1 MFQPR
6 KMKFSEYHLD
16 DALGAILAHSLRLPN
31 KSLKKGTVL
40 TDSDLSFLK
49 EYGYEKI
56 VCAKLEEGD
65 LNEDVAAAE
74 LATLIAGSNL
84 VKGNAFTGRC
94 NLFSETSGLVVF
106 NPLYLDR
113 FNSVHESIT
122 LGTVAPF
129 QNVSKGQMIATLK
142 IIPFA
147 IPSKLLR
154 KIKANKDDFENLL
167 HVAPYPEKKVT
178 LIQSR
183 LPGTKETVLN
193 STLEATSFRL
203 QNLGILNLNEARC
216 NHDQNSLSE
225 LIIQAVKEQAELI
238 LISGASAVVDRRDV
252 VPAAI
257 EHAGGKIRHFGMP
270 VDPGNLLL
278 LGSING
284 IDVVGIPGCARSP
297 KLNGFDWVLQRLLA
311 NIPVESVDIMRM
323 GSGGLLKDIITRPL
337 PRAKASQPDQSLIRT
352 NPDFEKIHAVIL
364 AGGQSKRMGTKN
376 KLLVPINGKPMV
388 ALTAETIIASKA
400 SSVAAV
406 TGFEHQKIQ
415 EAIKNSNIEFIHN
428 KNFKNGISSSVVT
441 AIKSAPEDCSA
452 ILIGL
457 GDMPKI
463 TVSHIN
469 KLIDAYNPLEGRAI
483 CVPTWKGKR
492 GNPVLWARRFFPE
505 MLQLKGDF
513 GAKELMGK
521 YAELVVEVEMND
533 NGIIIDI
540 DTPEALEAFRNKNH
554 RSQ

>member
-74 LATLIAGSNL
+74 LATLITGANL

-203 QNLGILNLNEARC
+203 QNLGILDLNEARC

-225 LIIQAVKEQAELI
+225 LIIQAVKDQAELI

-311 NIPVESVDIMRM
+311 NIPLESVDIMRM

-400 SSVAAV
+400 SSVVIV
-406 TGFEHQKIQ
+406 TGFEHQKIK
-415 EAIKNSNIEFIHN
+415 ESIKTSNIEFIHN
-428 KNFKNGISSSVVT
+428 KNFRNGISSSVVS

-492 GNPVLWARRFFPE
+492 GNPVLWSRRFFPE
-505 MLQLKGDF
+505 MLELKGDF

-533 NGIIIDI
+533 NGIVMDI

-554 RSQ
+554 RSE

>member
-154 KIKANKDDFENLL
+154 KIKANKEDFENLL

-376 KLLVPINGKPMV
+376 KLLVPINGKPMI
-388 ALTAETIIASKA
+388 ALTVETIIASKA

-428 KNFKNGISSSVVT
+428 KNFQNGISSSVVT

-554 RSQ
+554 RSK

>member
-1 MFQPR
+1 
-6 KMKFSEYHLD
+6 MKFSEYHLD

-49 EYGYEKI
+49 EYGYKKI

-84 VKGNAFTGRC
+84 VKGSAFTGRC
-94 NLFSETSGLVVF
+94 NLFSKTPGLVVY

-113 FNSVHESIT
+113 FNSIHESIT
-122 LGTVAPF
+122 LGSVAPF

-147 IPSKLLR
+147 IPSKLLK
-154 KIKANKDDFENLL
+154 KIKDNKTDFGNLL
-167 HVAPYPEKKVT
+167 HVAPYLEKKVT

-183 LPGTKETVLN
+183 LPGTKEAVLN

-203 QNLGILNLNEARC
+203 QNLGVSELNEGRC

-257 EHAGGKIRHFGMP
+257 EQAGGKIRHFGMP

-284 IDVVGIPGCARSP
+284 IDVIGIPGCARSP

-311 NIPVESVDIMRM
+311 NIPVESVNIMRM

-388 ALTAETIIASKA
+388 ALIAETIIASKA

-415 EAIKNSNIEFIHN
+415 EAIKDSNIEFIHN
-428 KNFKNGISSSVVT
+428 KNFQNGISSSVVT

-492 GNPVLWARRFFPE
+492 GNPVLWARRFFSE

-533 NGIIIDI
+533 NGTVIDI
-540 DTPEALEAFRNKNH
+540 DTPEALEAFKNKSH
-554 RSQ
+554 RSE

>member
-74 LATLIAGSNL
+74 LATLIAGANL

-154 KIKANKDDFENLL
+154 KIKANKEDFENLL

-376 KLLVPINGKPMV
+376 KLLVPINGKPMI

-428 KNFKNGISSSVVT
+428 KNFQNGISSSVVT

-554 RSQ
+554 RSE

>member
-154 KIKANKDDFENLL
+154 KIKANKEDFENLL

-376 KLLVPINGKPMV
+376 KLLVPINGKPMI

-415 EAIKNSNIEFIHN
+415 GAIKNSNIEFIHN
-428 KNFKNGISSSVVT
+428 KNFQNGISSSVVT

-533 NGIIIDI
+533 NGIVIDI

-554 RSQ
+554 RSE

>member
-1 MFQPR
+1 MFQHR

-84 VKGNAFTGRC
+84 IKGNAFTGRC

-122 LGTVAPF
+122 LGTVAPL

-154 KIKANKDDFENLL
+154 KIKANKEDFENLL
-167 HVAPYPEKKVT
+167 HVAPYLEKNVT

-203 QNLGILNLNEARC
+203 QNLGVSGINEARC
-216 NHDQNSLSE
+216 NHDQSSLSE

-257 EHAGGKIRHFGMP
+257 EQAGGEIRHFGMP

-278 LGSING
+278 LASVNG
-284 IDVVGIPGCARSP
+284 IDVIGIPGCARSP

-311 NIPVESVDIMRM
+311 NMSLESADIMRM

-364 AGGQSKRMGTKN
+364 AGGESKRMGTTN
-376 KLLVPINGKPMV
+376 KLLEPINGKPMV
-388 ALTAETIIASKA
+388 AFTAETIIASKA
-400 SSVAAV
+400 NSVAAV

-428 KNFKNGISSSVVT
+428 KNFQNGISSSVVT

-469 KLIDAYNPLEGRAI
+469 MLIDAYNPLEGRAI

-533 NGIIIDI
+533 NGIVIDI

-554 RSQ
+554 RSE

>member
-154 KIKANKDDFENLL
+154 KIKANKEDFENLL

-203 QNLGILNLNEARC
+203 QNLGILDLNEARC

-376 KLLVPINGKPMV
+376 KLLVPINGKPMI
-388 ALTAETIIASKA
+388 ALTVETIIASKA

-415 EAIKNSNIEFIHN
+415 GAIKNSNIEFIHN
-428 KNFKNGISSSVVT
+428 KNFQNGISSSVVT

-533 NGIIIDI
+533 NGIVIDI

-554 RSQ
+554 RSE

>member
-1 MFQPR
+1 
-6 KMKFSEYHLD
+6 MKFSEYHLD

-122 LGTVAPF
+122 LGTVVPF

-154 KIKANKDDFENLL
+154 KIKANKEDFENLL

-216 NHDQNSLSE
+216 DHDQNSLSE
-225 LIIQAVKEQAELI
+225 LIIQAVKEQVELI

-297 KLNGFDWVLQRLLA
+297 KLNGFDWILQRLLA
-311 NIPVESVDIMRM
+311 NIPLESVDIMRM

-364 AGGQSKRMGTKN
+364 AGGESKRMGTQN
-376 KLLVPINGKPMV
+376 KLLVPINGKPMI

-406 TGFEHQKIQ
+406 TGFEPQKIQ
-415 EAIKNSNIEFIHN
+415 GAIKNSNIEFIHN
-428 KNFKNGISSSVVT
+428 RNFQNGISSSVVT

-533 NGIIIDI
+533 NGIVIDI

-554 RSQ
+554 RSE

>member
-1 MFQPR
+1 
-6 KMKFSEYHLD
+6 MKFSEYYLD

-31 KSLKKGTVL
+31 RSLKKGTVL

-49 EYGYEKI
+49 EYGYNKI
-56 VCAKLEEGD
+56 VCAKLEEDD

-94 NLFSETSGLVVF
+94 NLFSETPGLVVY
-106 NPLYLDR
+106 NPSYLDR

-122 LGTVAPF
+122 LGSVAPF
-129 QNVSKGQMIATLK
+129 QNVAQGQMIATLK

-147 IPSKLLR
+147 IPAKLLR
-154 KIKANKDDFENLL
+154 KIKDNKEDFENLL
-167 HVAPYPEKKVT
+167 HVAPYLDKRVT

-193 STLEATSFRL
+193 STLEATNFRL
-203 QNLGILNLNEARC
+203 QNLGISELNEARC

-225 LIIQAVKEQAELI
+225 LIIQAVKKQAELI

-257 EHAGGKIRHFGMP
+257 EQAGGKIRHFGMP

-284 IDVVGIPGCARSP
+284 IDVIGIPGCARSP

-311 NIPVESVDIMRM
+311 NMSVESVDIMRM

-352 NPDFEKIHAVIL
+352 NPDLDKIHAVIL
-364 AGGQSKRMGTKN
+364 AGGQSKRMGTNN
-376 KLLVPINGKPMV
+376 KLVLPINGKPMV
-388 ALTAETIIASKA
+388 AITAETIIASKA
-400 SSVAAV
+400 NSVTVV
-406 TGFEHQKIQ
+406 TGFEHQKIK
-415 EAIKNSNIEFIHN
+415 ESIKTSNIEFIHN
-428 KNFKNGISSSVVT
+428 KDFRNGISSSVVT

-483 CVPTWKGKR
+483 CVPTWKAKR
-492 GNPVLWARRFFPE
+492 GNPVLWSRRFFPE
-505 MLQLKGDF
+505 MLELKGDF

-533 NGIIIDI
+533 NGIVMDI
-540 DTPEALEAFRNKNH
+540 DTPEALEVFRNTNH
-554 RSQ
+554 RSE

>member
-31 KSLKKGTVL
+31 KSLKKGRVL
-40 TDSDLSFLK
+40 TDSDLLFLK

-154 KIKANKDDFENLL
+154 KIKANKEDFENLL

-203 QNLGILNLNEARC
+203 QNLGILDLNEARC

-225 LIIQAVKEQAELI
+225 LIIQAVKDQAELI

-297 KLNGFDWVLQRLLA
+297 KLNGFDWILQRLLA
-311 NIPVESVDIMRM
+311 NIPLESVDIMRM

-376 KLLVPINGKPMV
+376 KLLVPINGKPMI
-388 ALTAETIIASKA
+388 ALTVETIIASKA

-428 KNFKNGISSSVVT
+428 KNFQNGISSSVVT

-533 NGIIIDI
+533 NGIVIDI

-554 RSQ
+554 RSE

>member
-154 KIKANKDDFENLL
+154 KIKVNKDDFENLL

-203 QNLGILNLNEARC
+203 KNLGILDLDEARC

-225 LIIQAVKEQAELI
+225 LIIQAVKDQAELI

-376 KLLVPINGKPMV
+376 KLLVPINGKPMI

-428 KNFKNGISSSVVT
+428 KNFQNGISSSVVT

-533 NGIIIDI
+533 NGIVIDI

-554 RSQ
+554 RSE

>member
-1 MFQPR
+1 
-6 KMKFSEYHLD
+6 
-16 DALGAILAHSLRLPN
+16 
-31 KSLKKGTVL
+31 
-40 TDSDLSFLK
+40 
-49 EYGYEKI
+49 
-56 VCAKLEEGD
+56 
-65 LNEDVAAAE
+65 
-74 LATLIAGSNL
+74 
-84 VKGNAFTGRC
+84 
-94 NLFSETSGLVVF
+94 
-106 NPLYLDR
+106 
-113 FNSVHESIT
+113 
-122 LGTVAPF
+122 
-129 QNVSKGQMIATLK
+129 MIATLK

-154 KIKANKDDFENLL
+154 KIKANRGDFEILL

-203 QNLGILNLNEARC
+203 QNLGILDLNEARC

-257 EHAGGKIRHFGMP
+257 EHAGGKIMHFGMP

-376 KLLVPINGKPMV
+376 KLLAPINGKPMI

-400 SSVAAV
+400 SSVVIV
-406 TGFEHQKIQ
+406 TGFEHQKIK
-415 EAIKNSNIEFIHN
+415 EAIKHSNIEFIHN
-428 KNFKNGISSSVVT
+428 KNFQNGISSSVVA

-533 NGIIIDI
+533 NGIVIDI
-540 DTPEALEAFRNKNH
+540 DTPEALEAFTKQNY
-554 RSQ
+554 RSK

>member
-94 NLFSETSGLVVF
+94 NLFSETSGLVIF

-154 KIKANKDDFENLL
+154 KIKANEEDFENLL
-167 HVAPYPEKKVT
+167 HVAPYAEKKVT

-193 STLEATSFRL
+193 STLEATSLRL
-203 QNLGILNLNEARC
+203 QSLRISDLNEARC
-216 NHDQNSLSE
+216 NHDQKSLSE
-225 LIIQAVKEQAELI
+225 LIIQAVKEEAELI

-337 PRAKASQPDQSLIRT
+337 PRAKASQPDQSLIKT

-364 AGGQSKRMGTKN
+364 AGGESKRMGKKN

-388 ALTAETIIASKA
+388 ALTAETMIASKA
-400 SSVAAV
+400 NSVAAV
-406 TGFEHQKIQ
+406 TGFEHRKIQ
-415 EAIKNSNIEFIHN
+415 EAIKILNIEFIHN
-428 KNFKNGISSSVVT
+428 ENFQNGISSSVVT
-441 AIKSAPEDCSA
+441 AIRSSPEDCSA

-533 NGIIIDI
+533 NGIVIDI
-540 DTPEALEAFRNKNH
+540 DTPEALEEFRNKNH
-554 RSQ
+554 RSE

>member
-122 LGTVAPF
+122 LGTVVPF

-154 KIKANKDDFENLL
+154 KIKANKEDFENLL

-216 NHDQNSLSE
+216 DHDQNSLSE

-297 KLNGFDWVLQRLLA
+297 KLNGFDWILQRLLA
-311 NIPVESVDIMRM
+311 NIPLESVDIMRM

-376 KLLVPINGKPMV
+376 KLLVPINGKPMI
-388 ALTAETIIASKA
+388 ALTVETIIASKA

-406 TGFEHQKIQ
+406 TGFERQKIQ

-428 KNFKNGISSSVVT
+428 KNFQNGISSSVVT

-554 RSQ
+554 RSK

>member
-1 MFQPR
+1 
-6 KMKFSEYHLD
+6 MKFSEYHLD

-74 LATLIAGSNL
+74 LATLIAGANL

-203 QNLGILNLNEARC
+203 QNLGILDLNEARC

-376 KLLVPINGKPMV
+376 KLLVPINGKPMI

-428 KNFKNGISSSVVT
+428 KNFQNGISSSVVT

-540 DTPEALEAFRNKNH
+540 DTPEALEAFKNKNH

>member
-154 KIKANKDDFENLL
+154 KIKANKEDFENLL

-376 KLLVPINGKPMV
+376 KLLVPINGKPMI
-388 ALTAETIIASKA
+388 ALTVETIIASKA

-415 EAIKNSNIEFIHN
+415 KAIKNSNIEFIHN
-428 KNFKNGISSSVVT
+428 KNFQNGISSSVVT

>member
-154 KIKANKDDFENLL
+154 KIKANKEDFENLL

-216 NHDQNSLSE
+216 DHDQNSLSE

-257 EHAGGKIRHFGMP
+257 EHAGGKITHFGMP

-376 KLLVPINGKPMV
+376 KLLVPINGKPMI
-388 ALTAETIIASKA
+388 ALTVETIIASKA

-428 KNFKNGISSSVVT
+428 KNFQNGISSSVVT

-533 NGIIIDI
+533 NGIVIDI

-554 RSQ
+554 RSE

>member
-1 MFQPR
+1 
-6 KMKFSEYHLD
+6 MKFSEYHLD

-74 LATLIAGSNL
+74 LATLIAGANL

-154 KIKANKDDFENLL
+154 KIKANEEDFENLL

-203 QNLGILNLNEARC
+203 QSLGISDLNEARC
-216 NHDQNSLSE
+216 NHDQKSLSE
-225 LIIQAVKEQAELI
+225 LIIQAVKEEAELI

-337 PRAKASQPDQSLIRT
+337 PRAKASQPDQSLIKT

-364 AGGQSKRMGTKN
+364 AGGESKRMGKKN

-388 ALTAETIIASKA
+388 ALTAETMIASKA
-400 SSVAAV
+400 NSVAAV
-406 TGFEHQKIQ
+406 TGFEHRKIQ
-415 EAIKNSNIEFIHN
+415 EAIKILNIEFIHN
-428 KNFKNGISSSVVT
+428 ENFQNGISSSVVT
-441 AIKSAPEDCSA
+441 AIRSSPEDCSA

-533 NGIIIDI
+533 NGIVIDI
-540 DTPEALEAFRNKNH
+540 DTPEALEEFRNKNH
-554 RSQ
+554 RSE

>member
-154 KIKANKDDFENLL
+154 KIKANKEDFENLL

-225 LIIQAVKEQAELI
+225 LIIQAVKDQAELI

-376 KLLVPINGKPMV
+376 KLLVPINGKPMI

-415 EAIKNSNIEFIHN
+415 GAIKNSNIEFIHN
-428 KNFKNGISSSVVT
+428 KNFQNGISSSVVT

-533 NGIIIDI
+533 NGIVIDI

-554 RSQ
+554 RSE

>member
-1 MFQPR
+1 MLQPR

-154 KIKANKDDFENLL
+154 KIKANKEDFENLL

-376 KLLVPINGKPMV
+376 KLLVPINGKPMI
-388 ALTAETIIASKA
+388 ALTVETIIASKA

-428 KNFKNGISSSVVT
+428 KNFQNGISSSVVT

-554 RSQ
+554 RSE

>member
-74 LATLIAGSNL
+74 LATLIAGANL

-203 QNLGILNLNEARC
+203 QNLGILDFNEARC

-225 LIIQAVKEQAELI
+225 LIIQAVKDQAELI

-364 AGGQSKRMGTKN
+364 AGGESKRMGATN

-388 ALTAETIIASKA
+388 AFTAETIIASKA
-400 SSVAAV
+400 NSVAAV

-428 KNFKNGISSSVVT
+428 KNFQNGISSSVVT

-469 KLIDAYNPLEGRAI
+469 MLIDAYNPLEGRAI

-533 NGIIIDI
+533 NGIVIDI
-540 DTPEALEAFRNKNH
+540 DTPEALEEFRNKNH
-554 RSQ
+554 RSE

>member
-1 MFQPR
+1 
-6 KMKFSEYHLD
+6 MKFSEYHLNE
-16 DALGAILAHSLRLPN
+16 ALGAILAHSLRLPN
-31 KSLKKGTVL
+31 KALKKGTVL
-40 TDSDLSFLK
+40 TETDLSFLK

-65 LNEDVAAAE
+65 LNEDLAAAE
-74 LATLIAGSNL
+74 LAILIAGSNL

-94 NLFSETSGLVVF
+94 NLFAEIPGLVIYD
-106 NPLYLDR
+106 PLHLDK

-129 QNVSKGQMIATLK
+129 QHVSQGQMIATLK

-147 IPSKLLR
+147 IPSKLLK
-154 KIKANKDDFENLL
+154 KIRDKREYFENLL
-167 HVAPYPEKKVT
+167 NVAPYSEKKVT

-193 STLEATSFRL
+193 STLEATRFRL
-203 QNLGILNLNEARC
+203 QNLGISSLNEVRC
-216 NHDQNSLSE
+216 NHDQESLSE
-225 LIIQAVKEQAELI
+225 LILQAVKRKAELI

-257 EHAGGKIRHFGMP
+257 EQAGGKIRHFGMP

-278 LGSING
+278 LGSIED
-284 IDVVGIPGCARSP
+284 IDVIGIPGCARSP

-311 NIPVESVDIMRM
+311 NMPVESADIMHM

-352 NPDFEKIHAVIL
+352 DPGFEKIHAAIL
-364 AGGQSKRMGTKN
+364 AGGQSKRMGTEN

-388 ALTAETIIASKA
+388 VLASETITASKA
-400 SSVAAV
+400 NSVTV
-406 TGFEHQKIQ
+406 ITGFEDQKIK
-415 EAIKNSNIEFIHN
+415 EAIQNSNIHFAHN
-428 KNFKNGISSSVVT
+428 KNFQYGISSSVVT
-441 AIKSAPEDCSA
+441 AVKSAPEDCSA

-457 GDMPKI
+457 GDMPNI

-469 KLIDAYNPLEGRAI
+469 QLIDAYNPLEGRAI

-505 MLQLKGDF
+505 MLLLKGDF

-533 NGIIIDI
+533 NGIVIDI
-540 DTPEALEAFRNKNH
+540 DTPEALEAFTKQNH
-554 RSQ
+554 RSK

>member
-74 LATLIAGSNL
+74 LATLIAGANL

-154 KIKANKDDFENLL
+154 KIKANKEDFENLL

-376 KLLVPINGKPMV
+376 KLLVPINGKPMI
-388 ALTAETIIASKA
+388 ALTVETIIASKA

-428 KNFKNGISSSVVT
+428 KNFQNGISSSVVT

>member
-74 LATLIAGSNL
+74 LATLIAGANL

-106 NPLYLDR
+106 NPVYLDR

-154 KIKANKDDFENLL
+154 KIKANKEDFENLL

-225 LIIQAVKEQAELI
+225 LIIQAVKDQAELI

-337 PRAKASQPDQSLIRT
+337 PRAKVSQPDQSLIRT

-376 KLLVPINGKPMV
+376 KLLVPINGKPMI
-388 ALTAETIIASKA
+388 ALTVETIIASKA

-406 TGFEHQKIQ
+406 TGFEHQKIK
-415 EAIKNSNIEFIHN
+415 EVIKNSNIEFIHN
-428 KNFKNGISSSVVT
+428 KNFQNGISSSVVT

-492 GNPVLWARRFFPE
+492 GNPVLWAQRFFPE

-554 RSQ
+554 RSK

>member
-154 KIKANKDDFENLL
+154 KIKVNKDDFENLL

-203 QNLGILNLNEARC
+203 QNLGILDLNEARC

-376 KLLVPINGKPMV
+376 KLLVPINGKPMI
-388 ALTAETIIASKA
+388 ALTVETIIASKA

-428 KNFKNGISSSVVT
+428 KNFQNGISSSVVT

-533 NGIIIDI
+533 NGIVIDI

-554 RSQ
+554 RSE

>member
-167 HVAPYPEKKVT
+167 DVAPYPEKKVT

-225 LIIQAVKEQAELI
+225 LIIQAVKDQAELI

-376 KLLVPINGKPMV
+376 KLLVPINGKPMI

-415 EAIKNSNIEFIHN
+415 GAIKNSNIEFIHN
-428 KNFKNGISSSVVT
+428 KNFQNGISSSVVT

-533 NGIIIDI
+533 NGIVIDI

-554 RSQ
+554 RSE

>member
-154 KIKANKDDFENLL
+154 KIKANKEDFENLL

-203 QNLGILNLNEARC
+203 QNLGILDLNEARC

-225 LIIQAVKEQAELI
+225 LIIQAVKDQAELI

-311 NIPVESVDIMRM
+311 NIPLESADIMRM

-337 PRAKASQPDQSLIRT
+337 PRAKASQPDQSLIKT

-428 KNFKNGISSSVVT
+428 KNFQNGISSSVVT

-463 TVSHIN
+463 TASHIN

-554 RSQ
+554 RSE

>member
-74 LATLIAGSNL
+74 LATLIAGANL

-154 KIKANKDDFENLL
+154 KIKANEEDFKNLL
-167 HVAPYPEKKVT
+167 HVAPYPDKKVT

-203 QNLGILNLNEARC
+203 QNLGILDLNEARC

-225 LIIQAVKEQAELI
+225 LIIQAVKEEAELI

-278 LGSING
+278 LGSIED
-284 IDVVGIPGCARSP
+284 IDVIGIPGCARSP

-311 NIPVESVDIMRM
+311 NIPLESVDIMRM

-352 NPDFEKIHAVIL
+352 DPGFEKIHAAIL
-364 AGGQSKRMGTKN
+364 AGGQSKRMGTEN

-388 ALTAETIIASKA
+388 VLASETITASKA
-400 SSVAAV
+400 NSVTV
-406 TGFEHQKIQ
+406 ITGFEDQKIK
-415 EAIKNSNIEFIHN
+415 EAIQNSNIHFAHN
-428 KNFKNGISSSVVT
+428 KNFQYGISSSVVT
-441 AIKSAPEDCSA
+441 AVKSAPEDCSA

-457 GDMPKI
+457 GDMPNI

-469 KLIDAYNPLEGRAI
+469 QLIDAYNPLEGRAI

-505 MLQLKGDF
+505 MLLLKGDF

-533 NGIIIDI
+533 NGIVIDI

-554 RSQ
+554 RSE

>member
-154 KIKANKDDFENLL
+154 KIKANKEDFENLL

-297 KLNGFDWVLQRLLA
+297 KLNGFDWILQRLLA
-311 NIPVESVDIMRM
+311 NIPLESVDIMRM

-376 KLLVPINGKPMV
+376 KLLVPINGKPMI

-415 EAIKNSNIEFIHN
+415 GAIKNSNIEFIHN
-428 KNFKNGISSSVVT
+428 RNFQNGISSSVVT

-533 NGIIIDI
+533 NGIVIDI

-554 RSQ
+554 RSE

>member
-1 MFQPR
+1 
-6 KMKFSEYHLD
+6 MKFSEYHLD

-74 LATLIAGSNL
+74 LAALIAGSNL

-154 KIKANKDDFENLL
+154 KIKANKEDFENLL
-167 HVAPYPEKKVT
+167 HVAPYLEKKVT

-193 STLEATSFRL
+193 STLKATNFRL
-203 QNLGILNLNEARC
+203 QNLGISDLNELRC

-311 NIPVESVDIMRM
+311 NIPVESLDIMRM

-337 PRAKASQPDQSLIRT
+337 PRAKASQPDQSLIKT

-376 KLLVPINGKPMV
+376 KLLVPINGKPMI

-400 SSVAAV
+400 SSVAAI
-406 TGFEHQKIQ
+406 TGFEHQQIQ

-428 KNFKNGISSSVVT
+428 KNFQNGISSSVVT
-441 AIKSAPEDCSA
+441 AIESAPEDCSA

-554 RSQ
+554 RSE

>member
-1 MFQPR
+1 
-6 KMKFSEYHLD
+6 MKFSEYHLD

-84 VKGNAFTGRC
+84 VLGNAFTGRC

-203 QNLGILNLNEARC
+203 QNLGILKLNEARC

-376 KLLVPINGKPMV
+376 KLLVPINGKPMI
-388 ALTAETIIASKA
+388 ALTVETIIASKA

-428 KNFKNGISSSVVT
+428 KNFQNGISSSVVT

-554 RSQ
+554 RSK

>member
-1 MFQPR
+1 
-6 KMKFSEYHLD
+6 MKFSEYYLD

-31 KSLKKGTVL
+31 RSLKKGTVL

-49 EYGYEKI
+49 EYGYNKI
-56 VCAKLEEGD
+56 VCAKLEEDD

-94 NLFSETSGLVVF
+94 NLFSETPGLVVY
-106 NPLYLDR
+106 NPSYLDR

-122 LGTVAPF
+122 LGSVAPF
-129 QNVSKGQMIATLK
+129 QNVAQGQMIATLK

-147 IPSKLLR
+147 IPAKLLR
-154 KIKANKDDFENLL
+154 KIKDNKEDFENLL
-167 HVAPYPEKKVT
+167 HVAPYLDKRVT

-193 STLEATSFRL
+193 STLEATNFRL
-203 QNLGILNLNEARC
+203 QNLGISELNEARC

-225 LIIQAVKEQAELI
+225 LIIQAVKKQAELI

-257 EHAGGKIRHFGMP
+257 EQAGGKIRHFGMP

-284 IDVVGIPGCARSP
+284 IDVIGIPGCARSP

-311 NIPVESVDIMRM
+311 NMSVESVDIMRM

-352 NPDFEKIHAVIL
+352 NPDLDKIHAVIL
-364 AGGQSKRMGTKN
+364 AGGQSKRMGTNN
-376 KLLVPINGKPMV
+376 KLVLPINGKPMV
-388 ALTAETIIASKA
+388 AITAETIIASKA
-400 SSVAAV
+400 NSVTVV
-406 TGFEHQKIQ
+406 TGFEHQKIK
-415 EAIKNSNIEFIHN
+415 ESIKTSNIEFIHN
-428 KNFKNGISSSVVT
+428 KDFRNGISSSVVT

-483 CVPTWKGKR
+483 CVPTWKAKR
-492 GNPVLWARRFFPE
+492 GNPVLWSRRFFPE
-505 MLQLKGDF
+505 MLELKGDF

-533 NGIIIDI
+533 NGIVMDI
-540 DTPEALEAFRNKNH
+540 DTPEALEAFRNTNH
-554 RSQ
+554 RSE

>member
-167 HVAPYPEKKVT
+167 DVAPYPEKKVT

-203 QNLGILNLNEARC
+203 KNLGILDLNEARC

-225 LIIQAVKEQAELI
+225 LIIQAVKDQAELI

-376 KLLVPINGKPMV
+376 KLLVPINGKPMI

-415 EAIKNSNIEFIHN
+415 EVIKNSNIEFIHN
-428 KNFKNGISSSVVT
+428 KNFQNGISSSVVT

-554 RSQ
+554 RSE